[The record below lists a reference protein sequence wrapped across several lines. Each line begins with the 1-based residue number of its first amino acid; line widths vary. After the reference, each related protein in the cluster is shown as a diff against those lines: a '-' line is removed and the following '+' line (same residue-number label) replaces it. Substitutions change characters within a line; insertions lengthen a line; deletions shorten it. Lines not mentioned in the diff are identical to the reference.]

1 MLAPLTPAS
10 AIGAWA
16 FDTWSALLVVGLGA
30 GYYWCY
36 RRNSA
41 RERRLLMVFG
51 AGLLVWLLA
60 TMSAVGVYAQ
70 VLFWVRALQVL
81 LLIFVVPFLL
91 ALGRPVTVIRA
102 AVSPVWQERIDLVLR
117 SAAARVFV
125 HPFTTSV
132 GMLATPWLLYLTP
145 WYRATLEQ
153 PSVAALT
160 RILLV
165 LIGFGYFYARLQTDP
180 VPHRYSQMV
189 SMVISIAETLGDG
202 VLGLVLWQGSLICAD
217 FYLNART
224 GWGPSVRDDQ
234 SFGAGI
240 LWIMGD
246 VLSVPFLI
254 LLMRAFSV
262 DEKTQA
268 ELVDS
273 ELDRL
278 DQIAEQQQ
286 YPQGDDDHVATPSL
300 WWDNDPQLRERFGRG

>member
-1 MLAPLTPAS
+1 
-10 AIGAWA
+10 
-16 FDTWSALLVVGLGA
+16 
-30 GYYWCY
+30 
-36 RRNSA
+36 
-41 RERRLLMVFG
+41 MVFG

-153 PSVAALT
+153 PPIAALT
-160 RILLV
+160 RISLV

-180 VPHRYSQMV
+180 VPRRYSQMV